1 MSEVWDVIIVGGG
14 PAGLTASIYAT
25 RYSLKTL
32 VLATVYGGVMSEAHK
47 ICNYPS
53 WPEVTGPE
61 LTAKFKD
68 HATAS
73 GAKLELDTVEEISK
87 ENELFKV
94 KTQLGKEYLGKT
106 LILTMGMKH
115 RKLGVAGEEKFLGK
129 GVSYCFTCDGAFF
142 KQKKVAVIGG
152 GDGAVTAALYFADIS
167 PEVYLIYR
175 GESLRAEPAWIE
187 SVKKKSNIKV
197 LYNTN
202 VVELKGEEVLS
213 QIVLDQE
220 FEGKK
225 ELEVAGLFI
234 EIGGEPSRKL
244 TQMLGVEI
252 DQEGYVQVDA
262 WGKTNIPGVWAAG
275 DLTASSKGFRQIITA
290 CSQGAIS
297 VRNIFGSLQ
306 KKGN

>member
-1 MSEVWDVIIVGGG
+1 
-14 PAGLTASIYAT
+14 LAS
-25 RYSLKTL
+25 
-32 VLATVYGGVMSEAHK
+32 VYGGVMSEAHK

-61 LTAKFKD
+61 LTTKFKD
-68 HATAS
+68 HALSS
-73 GAKLELDTVEEISK
+73 GAKLELNTVEEVGK
-87 ENELFKV
+87 EGKLFNV

-115 RKLGVAGEEKFLGK
+115 RKLGLAKEGEFLGK

-142 KQKKVAVIGG
+142 KGKTVAVVGG
-152 GDGAVTAALYFADIS
+152 SDGAVTAALYFADIC
-167 PEVYLIYR
+167 PQVYLIYR
-175 GESLRAEPAWIE
+175 GERLRAEPAWIE
-187 SVKKKSNIKV
+187 SVKKNNNIKV

-202 VVELKGEEVLS
+202 VVGLKGEQVLE
-213 QIVLDQE
+213 QIVLDKE

-225 ELEVAGLFI
+225 KLETSGLFI

-244 TQMLGVEI
+244 TGMLGVKI
-252 DQEGYVQVDA
+252 DEEGYVRVDS
-262 WGKTNIPGVWAAG
+262 WGKTNIDGVWAAG

-290 CSQGAIS
+290 CSQGAVC

-306 KKGN
+306 KKEK